1 MGIEQLATFA
11 TPPTDENCLYQVNQG
26 CTFLAF
32 SPPDGNLICTI
43 YPTPS
48 APSLQPWRNS
58 SHGLEQKLK
67 LSHHLKHFWPNS
79 FREGAVLLFMEVE
92 NHCYYELRTCACPY
106 SVLWERKKMASVSN
120 ACQAEG
126 TVWACVLMR
135 HPNKISKPGTEIS
148 VTSKGIQD
156 SENLKM
162 SLLNK
167 ETWGLERT

>member
-11 TPPTDENCLYQVNQG
+11 TPPTDENCFYQLKQG
-26 CTFLAF
+26 FTFLAF

-48 APSLQPWRNS
+48 ASSLQPWWNS
-58 SHGLEQKLK
+58 YHGLEQKLK

-92 NHCYYELRTCACPY
+92 NHCYYELCTCACPY
-106 SVLWERKKMASVSN
+106 SLLWERKMACVSS

-126 TVWACVLMR
+126 TIWYVSSW
-135 HPNKISKPGTEIS
+135 
-148 VTSKGIQD
+148 GIQTK
-156 SENLKM
+156 SP
-162 SLLNK
+162 SLELRYLSPRGNSRFREFK
-167 ETWGLERT
+167 NVFVK